1 MGGGGS
7 DSCLPFPEFEII
19 TEGVSNSGV
28 PSWEIDYCHSVRVPW
43 RKVLASKK
51 YIYCHPSV
59 LNWDDSAGK
68 EALQNAKER
77 YWALINGLSCDNPLP
92 DPDVYIDEIDWNP
105 YMDPDLMVNL
115 DLQVFDPDNAQKID
129 KLEAIDE
136 EAACAEVENDE
147 NPSACDN
154 PWEKNHVQGAG
165 SLKDIVQGW
174 VDNGWRNGNDSSG
187 WYHGIDN
194 TRSAA
199 VVDYGCGNS
208 CNYIRQTG
216 GAVRQKGLGHNENN
230 SWVGVMGTPMLKDQ
244 GTQIIVD
251 ITMEII
257 ILWVQKRE
265 VGGTRGMNLGF
276 SKTTGTNL
284 GVGGIPDTKIM
295 SQSIGIHKDLSRV
308 GGPFV
313 VLAGRG
319 KVLCSTHQNTR
330 VPDIMEIVT
339 SCKRVKGKD
348 FVRRTVLFLRFL
360 SRLKYLV
367 ENVKFPF
374 PDLANGIC
382 MRIFGRFMGHGLSED
397 RTTKSYRNL
406 QLK

>member
-1 MGGGGS
+1 MGNWNRRYQPRKKFRHYEYEDPPLS
-7 DSCLPFPEFEII
+7 PPRPHDTRSYSS
-19 TEGVSNSGV
+19 GVNNSGV

-77 YWALINGLSCDNPLP
+77 YWALINGLSCGNPLP

-105 YMDPDLMVNL
+105 YMDPDLMVDL

-154 PWEKNHVQGAG
+154 PWERNHVQGAG
-165 SLKDIVQGW
+165 SSKIYTQ
-174 VDNGWRNGNDSSG
+174 
-187 WYHGIDN
+187 
-194 TRSAA
+194 
-199 VVDYGCGNS
+199 
-208 CNYIRQTG
+208 QTG
-216 GAVRQKGLGHNENN
+216 GCKTKRPIKEILG
-230 SWVGVMGTPMLKDQ
+230 VGVMGTPMLKDQ

-251 ITMEII
+251 IPMEII

-284 GVGGIPDTKIM
+284 GFGGIPDTKIM

-308 GGPFV
+308 E
-313 VLAGRG
+313 VL
-319 KVLCSTHQNTR
+319 SWYW
-330 VPDIMEIVT
+330 PE
-339 SCKRVKGKD
+339 
-348 FVRRTVLFLRFL
+348 
-360 SRLKYLV
+360 
-367 ENVKFPF
+367 E
-374 PDLANGIC
+374 
-382 MRIFGRFMGHGLSED
+382 GRFSAAHIKIQE
-397 RTTKSYRNL
+397 L
-406 QLK
+406 QISWR